1 MAADLT
7 MKQVLMELKAALG
20 KEGRRGRPFH
30 IMLIGASGA
39 GKTSF
44 LNFIGQIGAMNSLGF
59 DGMVANLKLYND
71 AKLERAPDNPMVS
84 KTSAT
89 MSYDMKI
96 GDVAL
101 KITDTPGLGVDTAGF
116 GKAKDNV
123 QNIIEYLK
131 TMDYLDCICL
141 VINGRTPS
149 GIPEVKFALSEISA
163 ILPNV
168 AANNM
173 IVCLTNCEKISKA
186 TLNLRTVND
195 FFKTTVADR
204 EKIFCFDNPLCIL
217 ENARRLSPKEYVCEI
232 EDIKH
237 GFTVASKEFTKFLY
251 RLKECNAI
259 PTTIFMEVY
268 EVKQAIEREIIAITV
283 HQYNQDQLEKI
294 GKTDH
299 RKVKFSKVV
308 LTEDHHYSTLCDHPG
323 CYSICHLQCCL
334 PLSYDTAAFKNCSCM
349 AGSGQPGMCGVCK
362 HSYVTHYHH
371 FIRFDRQEVYAE
383 YENILSQI
391 KQESSQA
398 LKELSAT
405 IEKFNKISSAKNF
418 VQVLQTQLEVVKIY
432 KTVITTPTEELKSAE
447 TRLVLA
453 MATIRR

>member
-7 MKQVLMELKAALG
+7 MNQVITELKAAMG

-30 IMLIGASGA
+30 IMFIGASGA

-44 LNFIGQIGAMNSLGF
+44 LNFIGQIGEINSLGL
-59 DGMVANLKLYND
+59 DGMMANLKLYND
-71 AKLERAPDNPMVS
+71 AKLERAPNDRMGS
-84 KTSAT
+84 KTSTT

-96 GDVAL
+96 GDVTL

-116 GKAKDNV
+116 GKAKENV

-131 TMDYLDCICL
+131 TVDYLDCICL
-141 VINGRTPS
+141 VINGRTPRS
-149 GIPEVKFALSEISA
+149 IPEVHFALSEISA

-173 IVCLTNCEKISKA
+173 IVCLTNCEKFSKC
-186 TLNLRTVND
+186 TLELEAVNA
-195 FFKTTVADR
+195 FFKTAVADR
-204 EKIFCFDNPLCIL
+204 GKILCFDNPLCIL
-217 ENARRLSPKEYVCEI
+217 VNAKRRLSPKDYANEI

-251 RLKECNAI
+251 RLKEFNAI
-259 PTTIFMEVY
+259 PTTIFMEIY
-268 EVKQAIEREIIAITV
+268 AVKQAIEREVIAITV

-299 RKVKFSKVV
+299 CKVKFSKVV
-308 LTEDHHYSTLCDHPG
+308 LTEDQHYNTLCDHPG
-323 CYSICHLQCCL
+323 CYFNCHLQCGL
-334 PLSYDTAAFKNCSCM
+334 PLSFDTAVFKNCASM
-349 AGSGQPGMCGVCK
+349 AGSGICKECK

-391 KQESSQA
+391 KQESSLA

-418 VQVLQTQLEVVKIY
+418 VQVLQTQLEVVKLY
-432 KTVITTPTEELKSAE
+432 MTDPKRVTEELKSAE
-447 TRLVLA
+447 NRLVLA